1 MLAAEGLTHKVGKA
15 AERFDP
21 GPQLPVV
28 VAIARQIDKLRPVKQ
43 HIADAAAVA
52 RLVS

>member
-1 MLAAEGLTHKVGKA
+1 MLAAEGLTHRAGKA
-15 AERFDP
+15 AEQLGR

-43 HIADAAAVA
+43 HIADAVAVA